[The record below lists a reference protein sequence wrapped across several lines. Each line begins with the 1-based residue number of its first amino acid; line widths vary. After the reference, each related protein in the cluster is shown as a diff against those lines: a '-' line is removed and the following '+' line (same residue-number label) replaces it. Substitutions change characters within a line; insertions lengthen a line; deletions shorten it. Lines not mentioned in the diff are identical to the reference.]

1 MCNFKEVNVK
11 TMTKT
16 ISIKINL
23 IADVMKFVQEAAKI
37 EGQVIVERDIYKVDG
52 KSLLGV
58 MSIQLLFP
66 QKTQKVLKIF
76 YSHFIKKGR
85 Y

>member
-1 MCNFKEVNVK
+1 
-11 TMTKT
+11 MTKT

-23 IADVMKFVQEAAKI
+23 VADVMKFVQEAAKI

-58 MSIQLLFP
+58 MSINPSKRFSVTFPAENTKSFEDFLL
-66 QKTQKVLKIF
+66 TL
-76 YSHFIKKGR
+76 Y
-85 Y
+85 